1 MAMTADQLVSAA
13 GLISSVSERLS
24 RGDLAER
31 RREARL
37 LLALALERAEPVLP
51 HEDIFFPPKAE
62 TRLEALISRRN
73 EGEPVSRLRGWR
85 EFYSLRFYLNNAT
98 LDPRADSEVLV
109 DTGLTLASEM
119 DGPLN
124 IVDFGT
130 GSGCLLLAMLHHLR
144 DAQGLGVDIS
154 PDAIDAARRN
164 ATALALDSRASW
176 IVSDWDA
183 SLGADMFDLVI
194 SNPPYIARDDIETL
208 APEVRLHDPLRA
220 LDGGADGLEVWRRL
234 LPVITRRLK
243 PGGVPSPKSVMVRQN
258 MSPRWRQQTGSSF
271 WQVMLIWR
279 AGHVV
284 LSWVMRVMFR
294 AHEKLIKIKG

>member
-1 MAMTADQLVSAA
+1 MAMTAEQRVSAA
-13 GLISSVSERLS
+13 GLIGRVSERLT

-37 LLALALERAEPVLP
+37 LLALALDRAEPVLP
-51 HEDIFFPPKAE
+51 HEDIVFPPEAE
-62 TRLEALISRRN
+62 TQLAAFISRRN

-109 DTGLTLASEM
+109 DTGLILARDM
-119 DGPLN
+119 AGPLN

-130 GSGCLLLAMLHHLR
+130 GSGCLLLALLHHLQN
-144 DAQGLGVDIS
+144 AQGLGVDIS
-154 PDAIDAARRN
+154 ADAIDAARRN
-164 ATALALDSRASW
+164 AKSLALDSRASW
-176 IVSDWDA
+176 IVSDWDTD
-183 SLGADMFDLVI
+183 LGLDMFDLVI
-194 SNPPYIARDDIETL
+194 SNPPYIARGDIETL

-243 PGGVPSPKSVMVRQN
+243 PGG
-258 MSPRWRQQTGSSF
+258 
-271 WQVMLIWR
+271 R
-279 AGHVV
+279 AVAEIGHGQAEHVSALAAENGLVLLTSHADLAGRTRCLV
-284 LSWVMRVMFR
+284 LS
-294 AHEKLIKIKG
+294 HEGYVSAA

>member
-1 MAMTADQLVSAA
+1 MAMTADQPVSAA
-13 GLISSVSERLS
+13 ALIGSVSERLL
-24 RGDLAER
+24 RGDPAEK

-37 LLALALERAEPVLP
+37 LLALALGRAEPVLP
-51 HEDIFFPPKAE
+51 HEDIVLPPQAE
-62 TRLEALISRRN
+62 TRLTAFISRRN

-98 LDPRADSEVLV
+98 LDPRPDSEVLV
-109 DTGLTLASEM
+109 DTSLTLARKMEGRLS
-119 DGPLN
+119 

-130 GSGCLLLAMLHHLR
+130 GSGCLLLALLHHLQ

-154 PDAIDAARRN
+154 PEAIDAARRN
-164 ATALALDSRASW
+164 ATSLALDSRASW

-183 SLGADMFDLVI
+183 GLGPDKFDLVI
-194 SNPPYIARDDIETL
+194 SNPPYIIRGDIETL

-243 PGGVPSPKSVMVRQN
+243 PGG
-258 MSPRWRQQTGSSF
+258 
-271 WQVMLIWR
+271 R
-279 AGHVV
+279 AVAEIGQGQAAHVTALAADNGLVLLASHADLAGRTRCLVLGHAGDV
-284 LSWVMRVMFR
+284 
-294 AHEKLIKIKG
+294 